1 MKRTLKILAIVGAG
15 ALALFAVAIFIF
27 YRLLQVGEFRRFLI
41 AEFEQ
46 RTGLKVT
53 VGEARIEVGRTMGVS
68 FRDFVL
74 TEPESDRPLIAAP
87 KVLVRVAFVPL
98 LQRKLQFHALRLSQ
112 PMLHVDRDREGRIP
126 LAELIVNL
134 PFQSKEGAQFSLD
147 LREIRIDKGSI
158 AFTDYLGGKGPVVT
172 RFRDIDLNL
181 RRARAREL
189 GGPVSP
195 GKGNA
200 PATGTAQAGLDF
212 RWKAI
217 VQRNGR
223 EADFAMNGKAVF
235 SGGSFDLR
243 EAWLDVELNAESL
256 PAAMLWEYY
265 QLPLPATSAR
275 GKLGYR
281 IHWQGRLAEG
291 ARLAGEVRFQGLEVD
306 GRGVFPGVLAPG
318 DGKIELSA
326 EWKPQELHLERLDF
340 QSKALRLSVQGVV
353 RELDGGDPYVDLRLT
368 TPFIAVGTARQYLP
382 KAILDSPRLQA
393 LAAALTL
400 GEVRLDSARF
410 TGRLSELRR
419 LSEPG
424 HEQRLSVDAEFRD
437 AGGSLAGESSLPLRS
452 FSGRLVLEKGTLHYR
467 NVKGAVG
474 QSRLEK
480 IEGSHT
486 GIFSKRGALDLRI
499 AGEVELAQ
507 LPELAKLG
515 MLPSARESIG
525 SALGGVG
532 GKGRLNL
539 RLQTDFA
546 ARTQVQGD
554 LALDG
559 ARLSVADL
567 SLTQVKG
574 KIVVAT
580 GELRVERATALFA
593 GSPIQLRGS
602 LKIPAA
608 DPATFD
614 VTIDSAGVKAG
625 EALRLLLDLDPALG
639 GGTVRGTLRYQG
651 SVASAERRRIS
662 GTLELVGAQ
671 VPLKVFA
678 QPLREVY
685 GRVRVDGKAI
695 DLQNIKG
702 RLAGYPF
709 SFSGR
714 WMAGDSPE
722 LTFELTA
729 PQMDIAY
736 LLPKGE
742 GGEADWYERFRA
754 RGKIAIGRGRYEN
767 FVFSDLKTD
776 LTVDKKSWRLENFF
790 ARSDGG
796 TVRGGGVFVDGG
808 DKLRILVSPDIEGVP
823 LKTLFGWLDIEQ
835 TEIIGKASLKGTFEL
850 NGATGAERK
859 RSVDGAF
866 QLRIEDGMARRL
878 RLLVRVI
885 SVLDLTRWFTLK
897 MPDLTQEGIHFRSV
911 TADFRVLQGVY
922 ATENLLVDSDELRIS
937 GAGTMDGPKGELNFV
952 IAVRPFPGLETAVNY
967 IPLIGRGLAAIKNS
981 LLVASF
987 NVRGPLDDP
996 TITPAPLSTLSEF
1009 FFGALSIPKSLVA
1022 PAPDGKK

>member
-1 MKRTLKILAIVGAG
+1 MKRTLKILGLAGAG
-15 ALALFAVAIFIF
+15 ALLLFAVALFIF

-87 KVLVRVAFVPL
+87 KVLLRVAFMPL
-98 LQRKLQFHALRLSQ
+98 LQRKLKFHALRLSQ
-112 PMLHVDRDREGRIP
+112 PTLQVARDKEGRIP
-126 LAELIVNL
+126 LADLIVNL
-134 PFQSKEGAQFSLD
+134 AFQSKEGAQFSLD

-158 AFTDYLGGKGPVVT
+158 AFTDYLGGRGAVVT

-181 RRARAREL
+181 RRARAGEL
-189 GGPVSP
+189 RGLAAP
-195 GKGNA
+195 GKEKA
-200 PATGTAQAGLDF
+200 PATETAPAGLDF

-223 EADFAMNGKAVF
+223 EADFAMNGKALF
-235 SGGSFDLR
+235 SGNSFDLR

-265 QLPLPATSAR
+265 QQPPPATSAR

-281 IHWQGRLAEG
+281 IHWQGRLGEG

-326 EWKPQELHLERLDF
+326 EWKPQELRFERLDF
-340 QSKALRLSVQGVV
+340 QSKGLRLSVQGVV
-353 RELDGGDPYVDLRLT
+353 REPDGGDPYVDLRLT
-368 TPFIAVGTARQYLP
+368 TPFLAIGTARQYLP
-382 KAILDSPRLQA
+382 KAILDSPKLP
-393 LAAALTL
+393 LAEAVTL
-400 GEVRLDSARF
+400 GEVRLESAKF
-410 TGRLSELRR
+410 TGRLSELRQ

-424 HEQRLSVDAEFRD
+424 HEQQMSLNAEFRD
-437 AGGSLAGESSLPLRS
+437 AGGSLAGESSLPLRG

-467 NVKGAVG
+467 NVKGTVG

-486 GIFSKRGALDLRI
+486 GIFSKRGALDLRV
-499 AGEVELAQ
+499 AGEVDLAE

-515 MLPSARESIG
+515 MLPSAQESIG
-525 SALGGVG
+525 PTLRGVG

-539 RLQTDFA
+539 RLQTDFG

-554 LALDG
+554 LVLDG

-593 GSPIQLRGS
+593 GSPIQLRG
-602 LKIPAA
+602 LVKLAGATPAS
-608 DPATFD
+608 FD
-614 VTIDSAGVKAG
+614 LTIDSAGVKAG
-625 EALRLLLDLDPALG
+625 EALRVLLDLDPALG
-639 GGTVRGTLRYQG
+639 GGTVRGALRYQG
-651 SVASAERRRIS
+651 SIASAEQRRIS
-662 GTLELVGAQ
+662 GALELVGAQ

-729 PQMDIAY
+729 PQMDIAH

-742 GGEADWYERFRA
+742 AGDVDWYERFRA
-754 RGKIAIGRGRYEN
+754 RGKIAIDRGRYEN

-776 LTVDKKSWRLENFF
+776 LTIDRKTWRLENFF

-796 TVRGGGVFVDGG
+796 IVRGDGAFVDSG
-808 DKLRILVSPDIEGVP
+808 DKPRILVSPDVEGVP
-823 LKTLFGWLDIEQ
+823 LKTLLGWLDIEQ
-835 TEIIGKASLKGTFEL
+835 TDIVGKAHLKGTFEL

-885 SVLDLTRWFTLK
+885 SVLDLTRWFTLRL
-897 MPDLTQEGIHFRSV
+897 PNLTQEGIHFRSV
-911 TADFRVLQGVY
+911 TADVKALQGIY

-937 GAGTMDGPKGELNFV
+937 GTGTMDGPKGELNFV

-1009 FFGALSIPKSLVA
+1009 FFGALAIPKSLVT